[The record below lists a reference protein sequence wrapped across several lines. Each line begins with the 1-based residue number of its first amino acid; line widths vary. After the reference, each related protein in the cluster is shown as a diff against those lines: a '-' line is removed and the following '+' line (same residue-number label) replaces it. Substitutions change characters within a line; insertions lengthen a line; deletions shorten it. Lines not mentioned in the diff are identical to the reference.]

1 MPVRPRFWFSLFAV
15 WFAVLFLFS
24 SQSRLHP
31 PGPQFHNKDKVLHA
45 AYFMLGGILLFVGLR
60 LKKPA
65 LGLLATS
72 LITIVFCSA
81 VGAFDEWHQTFT
93 PNRSGNDPYDWMA
106 DSLGGLLGALGGNCL
121 LRVFK
126 PGLSCES

>member
-1 MPVRPRFWFSLFAV
+1 MLVRPRPWFTLLAI
-15 WFAVLFLFS
+15 WFAVLFWLS

-45 AYFMLGGILLFVGLR
+45 AYFTLGGILFFVGLR
-60 LKKPA
+60 LKKPT
-65 LGLLATS
+65 LSLLATS

-93 PNRSGNDPYDWMA
+93 PNRSGNDPFDWMA
-106 DSLGGLLGALGGNCL
+106 DTLGGLLGALSGHSL
-121 LRVFK
+121 LCIFK
-126 PGLSCES
+126 SSGSCES